1 MENIKHIAIY
11 DYPDEIC
18 NEYAPERV
26 EKLSD
31 DEKVW
36 LEHFVDS
43 KGYKFAVINGE
54 IVIGYD
60 GGYGDVFSVDEM
72 DVFICKTID
81 MVKEFA
87 EEDYLIPAMKHPHKT
102 NREGYRK

>member
-26 EKLSD
+26 EKLSA
-31 DEKVW
+31 DEKLT
-36 LEHFVDS
+36 LEHFVDFE
-43 KGYKFAVINGE
+43 GFRFAVINGE
-54 IVIGYD
+54 TVVSYD
-60 GGYGDVFSVDEM
+60 AGCGDVFSVDDI

-81 MVKEFA
+81 MVKELA
-87 EEDYLIPAMKHPHKT
+87 EED
-102 NREGYRK
+102 E